1 MARINLLPWRETL
14 RKQRQQE
21 FAVAAGI
28 AVAFTGVLILGVHVY
43 MQNWIDYQQ
52 QRNNFLKQQIASVDK
67 TLAEIEELEKTKE
80 RLLARM
86 RIIQELQQS
95 RPEIVHLFD
104 ELVNNTPEGVYL
116 TKVSQVEKTVTIQ
129 GIAQSNTRVSAL
141 MRNVEA
147 TEWLENPILQVIQ
160 SQTQKGESEIQE
172 NQFILTV
179 TVANPMIPKEE
190 RAAAE
195 AAAAAAKEKEK
206 EKGKPAAKGKGKK

>member
-21 FAVAAGI
+21 FAIAAGI

-52 QRNNFLKQQIASVDK
+52 QRNNFLKQQIASVEK
-67 TLAEIEELEKTKE
+67 TLAEIEELERTKE

-86 RIIQELQQS
+86 RIIQDLQQS

-104 ELVNNTPEGVYL
+104 ELVTNTPEGIYL

-129 GIAQSNTRVSAL
+129 GVAQSNTRVSAL
-141 MRNVEA
+141 MRNVES
-147 TEWLENPILQVIQ
+147 TEWLEEPILQVIQ
-160 SQTQKGESEIQE
+160 SKTQKGEDSQE
-172 NQFILTV
+172 NQFTLSV
-179 TVANPMIPKEE
+179 KVANPMIPKDQREVPQP
-190 RAAAE
+190 AAPQ
-195 AAAAAAKEKEK
+195 
-206 EKGKPAAKGKGKK
+206 KGKPAAKGKGKQ